1 MLNRRWRQKQ
11 RRGEEVARPSPRA
24 GSLRRCRRLAG
35 AAALAALAPAFAAA
49 DDELS
54 TTPYRPSVSTP
65 AALSAPGWIEIEA
78 GLQHNH
84 DGDGA
89 YRDSVPTTIKLAFT
103 PDWGIRVSGESWVW
117 QHDDPTSGN
126 SFGDTSVILKR
137 RFAVDEQQAFGLE
150 AGVTVPTSKHGL
162 GAGSG
167 KTDYGV
173 NAIYSAD
180 FAESWHTDLNL
191 ATMRLGQVAPG
202 ASHLQMIW
210 AAALSR
216 AFSERWGMVGEFS
229 GADERR
235 ATDSD
240 QFLLAATCNVSKR
253 LTLDAGMSR
262 SLRSGPPA
270 WSAFTGLTWQAA
282 RHFER
287 AAFAPDRSVL
297 VRVAAAVMFA
307 VRSAAMRR
315 GALLVTT
322 RIFMARMHV
331 FGVPLRAK
339 AAPSPPSSA
348 RRG

>member
-1 MLNRRWRQKQ
+1 MGALHRLRTDGSSRR
-11 RRGEEVARPSPRA
+11 V
-24 GSLRRCRRLAG
+24 
-35 AAALAALAPAFAAA
+35 LAAAFAASALAVCAPALA
-49 DDELS
+49 DDDEPS

-78 GLQHNH
+78 GLQHRH

-89 YRDSVPTTIKLAFT
+89 YRDSLPTTVKLAFT
-103 PDWGIRVSGESWVW
+103 PDWGIRISGESWVW

-137 RFAVDEQQAFGLE
+137 RFAIDEQQAFGLE
-150 AGVTVPTSKHGL
+150 GGVTFPTAKQGL

-167 KTDYGV
+167 KTDYGI

-191 ATMRLGQVAPG
+191 ATMRLGQVNPG
-202 ASHLQMIW
+202 ASHTQLLW

-216 AFSERWGMVGEFS
+216 AFNERWGMVGEFS

-262 SLRSGPPA
+262 SLRSGPSA
-270 WSAFTGLTWQAA
+270 WSAFTGLTWLAA
-282 RHFER
+282 RLF
-287 AAFAPDRSVL
+287 
-297 VRVAAAVMFA
+297 
-307 VRSAAMRR
+307 
-315 GALLVTT
+315 
-322 RIFMARMHV
+322 
-331 FGVPLRAK
+331 
-339 AAPSPPSSA
+339 
-348 RRG
+348 

>member
-1 MLNRRWRQKQ
+1 VLNRQRRKQ
-11 RRGEEVARPSPRA
+11 RRGEEVNVRHRGASRP
-24 GSLRRCRRLAG
+24 LRRCRRLAG

-126 SFGDTSVILKR
+126 GFGDTSVILKR

-270 WSAFTGLTWQAA
+270 WSAFTGLTWLAA
-282 RHFER
+282 RLF
-287 AAFAPDRSVL
+287 
-297 VRVAAAVMFA
+297 
-307 VRSAAMRR
+307 
-315 GALLVTT
+315 
-322 RIFMARMHV
+322 
-331 FGVPLRAK
+331 
-339 AAPSPPSSA
+339 
-348 RRG
+348 